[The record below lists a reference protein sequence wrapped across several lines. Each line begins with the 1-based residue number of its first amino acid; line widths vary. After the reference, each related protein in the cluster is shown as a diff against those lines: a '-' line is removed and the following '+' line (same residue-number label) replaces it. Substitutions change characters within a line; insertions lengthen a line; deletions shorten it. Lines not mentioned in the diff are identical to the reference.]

1 LSYDFDTRASVCDHQ
16 SLDRYIVD
24 PDDFVSLRWK
34 GDTSYYM
41 RAPING
47 LSKVQ
52 VFISGVLISPTDPNY
67 GYQFVRDLTRT
78 QESGELFYKIV
89 FNKSQRFVTPLIE
102 VQYFT
107 RQTYC
112 LKCINVGRVN
122 DFKPISSGSIAP
134 IDGNQKLLLRSM
146 KWVLTSVCQFYPS
159 FTCPIK
165 TYIGR
170 KFGLAITDSDIQNS
184 AYTALQ
190 NMKTVQVAQATVQTL
205 TPTEVLQSISGVT
218 ATTDSAT
225 PTLVNISIGI
235 VPNAGN
241 PMNSNFSIRT
251 AS

>member
-24 PDDFVSLRWK
+24 PDDFVSLRLK
-34 GDTSYYM
+34 SDTTEYM

-47 LSKVQ
+47 ISKVQ
-52 VFISGVLISPTDPNY
+52 VFVGGVLVSPTHPNY
-67 GYQFVRDLTRT
+67 GYTFVRDTT
-78 QESGELFYKIV
+78 CIQESGELFYKIV

-112 LKCINVGRVN
+112 LKCIGSGKVN
-122 DFKPISSGSIAP
+122 DFKPVSSGFAP
-134 IDGNQKLLLRSM
+134 IGGNQKLLLRSM

-165 TYIGR
+165 SYIGR
-170 KFGLAITDSDIQNS
+170 KFGLAITDADIQTA
-184 AYTALQ
+184 AYTAMQ

-205 TPTEVLQSISGVT
+205 DPTEVLQSVSGVT
-218 ATTDSAT
+218 ATADSSN

-235 VPNAGN
+235 IPNQGN
-241 PMNSNFSIRT
+241 PMNTNFSIRS
-251 AS
+251 AN